1 MNGTTAESPGRRIG
15 RTWLVIGVA
24 LAALL
29 AVSYVVVP
37 RATSI
42 VVTAEF
48 TSTTGLYPGD
58 DVRVMGVTVGRVESI
73 EPGPAANLVRM
84 RVERS
89 QPIPAE
95 ADAIIVSQSLVAAR
109 FVQLTPAYTDGD
121 RLDDGASIPL
131 SRTAVPV
138 EWDRMTEQLN
148 RLATALGPEGGNG
161 AAAQNDSPAGP
172 AGELVDAL
180 DATLDGQGADLHST
194 LIQLSDAMRI
204 LSDGRTDLFAT
215 VRNLQVFVSALSRSD
230 QQIVEFNNRMATVS
244 DVLGSN
250 TDTIGSAI
258 TTLDSAVGNVT
269 RFVRDNRDAVGTT
282 GEQLSGVLAN
292 LAAQRDGIAQ
302 ILHVAPTAL
311 ANMSNIYQPAQN
323 AVVSALAPNN
333 FANPVDFVCSALAA
347 AEQVDAQRGAE
358 LCVQYLGPVLATL
371 AVDYLPLQA
380 NPTRGVTALP
390 GQVVQSGEPR

>member
-1 MNGTTAESPGRRIG
+1 MHKSSTDDPGRRVR
-15 RTWLVIGVA
+15 RTWLVIGVG

-29 AVSYVVVP
+29 AISYAVVP
-37 RATSI
+37 RVTSI
-42 VVTAEF
+42 VVEADF

-73 EPGPAANLVRM
+73 TPGPAANRVRM

-89 QPIPAE
+89 QPIPAD

-109 FVQLTPAYTDGD
+109 FVQLAPAHTGGD
-121 RLDDGASIPL
+121 TLDDGALIPL

-138 EWDRMTEQLN
+138 EWDQMTEQLN
-148 RLATALGPEGGNG
+148 RLAAALAPHDG
-161 AAAQNDSPAGP
+161 DTAGP

-230 QQIVEFNNRMATVS
+230 QQIVEFNTRMATVS
-244 DVLGSN
+244 EVLASN

-258 TTLDSAVGNVT
+258 TTLDTAVGDVT

-282 GEQLSGVLAN
+282 AEQLSDVLAN
-292 LAAQRDGIAQ
+292 LAAQRDGITQ

-333 FANPVDFVCSALAA
+333 FANPVDFICSALAA
-347 AEQVDAQRGAE
+347 AEQVGAERGAE
-358 LCVQYLGPVLATL
+358 LCVQYLGPVLTTL
-371 AVDYLPLQA
+371 AVDYLPLQT
-380 NPTRGVTALP
+380 NPMRGVTALP
-390 GQVVQSGEPR
+390 GQVVQSGAPR

>member
-1 MNGTTAESPGRRIG
+1 MRKSSTDDPGRRVR
-15 RTWLVIGVA
+15 RTWLVIGA
-24 LAALL
+24 GLAALL
-29 AVSYVVVP
+29 AISYAVVP
-37 RATSI
+37 RVTSI
-42 VVTAEF
+42 VVEAEF

-73 EPGPAANLVRM
+73 EPGPEANRVRM

-89 QPIPAE
+89 QPIPAD

-109 FVQLTPAYTDGD
+109 FVQLAPAYTGGD
-121 RLDDGASIPL
+121 TLSDGALISL
-131 SRTAVPV
+131 SHTAVPV
-138 EWDRMTEQLN
+138 EWDQMTEQLD
-148 RLATALGPEGGNG
+148 RLAAALGPEDTGPDGEN
-161 AAAQNDSPAGP
+161 AGP

-180 DATLDGQGADLHST
+180 DATLDGQGDDLHST

-215 VRNLQVFVSALSRSD
+215 VRNLQVFVAALARSD
-230 QQIVEFNNRMATVS
+230 QQIVEFNTRMATVS
-244 DVLGSN
+244 EVLDSN

-258 TTLDSAVGNVT
+258 TTLDTAVGEVT

-282 GEQLSGVLAN
+282 AEQLSDVLAN
-292 LAAQRDGIAQ
+292 LAAQRDGITQ

-333 FANPVDFVCSALAA
+333 FANPVDFICSALAA
-347 AEQVDAQRGAE
+347 AEQVGAERGAE
-358 LCVQYLGPVLATL
+358 LCVQYLGPVLTTL

-380 NPTRGVTALP
+380 NPMRGVTALP
-390 GQVVQSGEPR
+390 GQVVQSGAPR